1 MEPAN
6 LLIIDS
12 LEHGWKDADSLL
24 LHACFQ
30 ILVDFVEKERAFDS
44 HVDWDNDQ
52 KLTLAKQ
59 EILELYNWW
68 KQHKEPDDF
77 DHTYLEE
84 SEMLKRLIDIRWAL
98 WT

>member
-6 LLIIDS
+6 LLKIETLDKN
-12 LEHGWKDADSLL
+12 WRDADSLM

-30 ILVDFVEKERAFDS
+30 ILVDFVEKEEAFEC

-52 KLTLAKQ
+52 KHILAKK
-59 EILELYNWW
+59 EILELYKWW
-68 KQHKEPDDF
+68 KTHEETDYPYES
-77 DHTYLEE
+77 YLEE
-84 SEMLKRLIDIRWAL
+84 NKMLIRLIEIRWAL